1 MYNSQELATLI
12 KNTAKSNGVS
22 VSKMLTDCNLSKN
35 TLSSMLSGGY
45 LPRIETLTKIA
56 DYLNC
61 SVDYLLGRTDE
72 PSAVSN
78 VIGGNITGGAVV
90 QGSNNSNVTVSS
102 SERKLTD
109 EENELLRLFN
119 SLDVKHRVKLLD
131 YGFALED
138 EAVSKKTS
146 AEK

>member
-61 SVDYLLGRTDE
+61 SVDYLLGRTE
-72 PSAVSN
+72 ELSAVSN
-78 VIGGNITGGAVV
+78 VIDGNVTGGAVV
-90 QGSNNSNVTVSS
+90 QGSNNSNITVNS

-119 SLDVKHRVKLLD
+119 ALDVKHRVKLLD

>member
-1 MYNSQELATLI
+1 MYNSQNVAEKIKIMAKI
-12 KNTAKSNGVS
+12 KNITVKQLLDEVGLGFNTMSNM
-22 VSKMLTDCNLSKN
+22 K
-35 TLSSMLSGGY
+35 SSMPKADNLA
-45 LPRIETLTKIA
+45 KIA

>member
-1 MYNSQELATLI
+1 
-12 KNTAKSNGVS
+12 
-22 VSKMLTDCNLSKN
+22 
-35 TLSSMLSGGY
+35 MLSGGY

-61 SVDYLLGRTDE
+61 SVDYLLGRTE
-72 PSAVSN
+72 ELSAVSN
-78 VIGGNITGGAVV
+78 VIDGNVTGGAVV
-90 QGSNNSNVTVSS
+90 QGSNNSNITVNS

-119 SLDVKHRVKLLD
+119 ALDVKHRVKLLD